1 MAEQCTK
8 QDWVGDIKEK
18 NMKTFTEIENG
29 FYRDENGDLYHDETI
44 GRYRVA
50 QRIELPNKGWQ
61 NWTLFASSS
70 SLKVANEV
78 MQKENEECIGMAWEG
93 YVEFKV
99 FDFGGEITVKRLA
112 Y

>member
-1 MAEQCTK
+1 
-8 QDWVGDIKEK
+8 
-18 NMKTFTEIENG
+18 MKTFTEIENG
-29 FYRDENGDLYHDETI
+29 FYKDENGDLYHDETI

-61 NWTLFASSS
+61 NWTLFASPS